1 MSLRQFCHKRVNT
14 ISSERSIAEA
24 CWMMRDKDIGCL
36 LVEDHGKLCG
46 IITDRDIALK
56 VTGEERDPLTTLVGE
71 IMTRDPIRISVDAD
85 LPSLQSIM
93 LTHHVRRIPI
103 VDCLDTIVG
112 IVTMDDLVA
121 LFGDEMSALGKAVS
135 ERFHQRAL

>member
-1 MSLRQFCHKRVNT
+1 
-14 ISSERSIAEA
+14 
-24 CWMMRDKDIGCL
+24 MMKDKDIGCL

-46 IITDRDIALK
+46 ILTDRDIALK
-56 VTGEERDPLTTLVGE
+56 VAGEERDPLTTLVGE
-71 IMTRDPIRISVDAD
+71 IMTRDPMRISVDAD
-85 LPSLQSIM
+85 LHSLQSIM
-93 LTHHVRRIPI
+93 LTHHVRRVPI

-135 ERFHQRAL
+135 ERFHERAP